1 MDESF
6 IEELDKSTMVIINN
20 IMIYSETEEDPEKY
34 FRVVLDKLR
43 WNQSYAKLE
52 KWEFWS

>member
-34 FRVVLDKLR
+34 FRVVLEKLR
-43 WNQSYAKLE
+43 LDQLYAKFE
-52 KWEFWS
+52 K

>member
-6 IEELDKSTMVIINN
+6 VEELDKSTMVIINN